1 MLGYVFF
8 LDLILFVCVYYKY
21 KVKKLNGKRVVKKSR
36 LKIAF
41 IAIFNLTIS
50 YEYAEWS
57 LNSND
62 FEFVLEYTLLN

>member
-1 MLGYVFF
+1 M
-8 LDLILFVCVYYKY
+8 YYKY

-62 FEFVLEYTLLN
+62 FVLEYTLLN

>member
-62 FEFVLEYTLLN
+62 FVLEYTLLN